1 MNELIKKG
9 LKNWTKIKLNNLKY
23 YHELFKEEMGR
34 FKYPLH
40 GIKKYTINIFKLN
53 RIKKLLK
60 YSNKLHIGCGGVKID
75 GFINIDAFKT
85 LATDFVC
92 EIEDLPKYIKPNSI
106 RLIYSSHTLEH
117 FSRKDSIQVL
127 KMFYDFLESSG
138 ELRIS
143 VPDLIKLSDIVKTRK
158 LEVKDMET
166 IQGILMGG
174 QDTRYNYHKSV
185 FWFDLLKQILMDIG
199 FKVDISEY
207 PCYPHFLGDV
217 KDASSMA
224 GKPDLGVYISL
235 NVKAIK

>member
-9 LKNWTKIKLNNLKY
+9 IKNWRNIKLSNLKSY
-23 YHELFKEEMGR
+23 LELLKEEMGR
-34 FKYPLH
+34 FKYPPH

-75 GFINIDAFKT
+75 GFINIDVFKT
-85 LATDFVC
+85 QATDFVC

-106 RLIYSSHTLEH
+106 MLIYSSHTLEH

-127 KMFYDFLESSG
+127 KMFWDLLEPLG

-143 VPDLIKLSDIVKTRK
+143 VPDLLKLSDIVKTRK
-158 LEVKDMET
+158 LEIKEMET
-166 IQGILMGG
+166 IQGVLMGG
-174 QDTRYNYHKSV
+174 QDTRYNYHKSIY
-185 FWFDLLKQILMDIG
+185 WFDLLKQILLDIG
-199 FKVDISEY
+199 FKNISEY
-207 PCYPHFLGDV
+207 PSYPHFLGDI
-217 KDASSMA
+217 KDASSIA

-235 NVKAIK
+235 NVKGTK